1 MKKQILV
8 AIGREFG
15 SGGHEI
21 ARKLAERL
29 GVNLYDEGILSE
41 VARERQWSEDSLKQY
56 DEAPRRVIFS
66 RVVNGFN
73 NAPEDIVSHMAF
85 DFIRERAERGES
97 FVILGRCGLE
107 VLKEYPGLISIFVR
121 ADEKFKLAR
130 TMEREPISEHEALAL
145 QVKTDR
151 RRASYHNQYCQKKW
165 GCADSYDLCINSAR
179 LGIDG
184 TTDVLENYIRAR
196 IGGDLAEN

>member
-1 MKKQILV
+1 MSEQILV

-29 GVNLYDEGILSE
+29 GISLYDEGILRQI
-41 VARERQWSEDSLKQY
+41 AQERQWSAEMLEQY
-56 DEAPRRVIFS
+56 DEVPRKVVFS
-66 RVVNGFN
+66 RIVNGYN
-73 NAPEDIVSHMAF
+73 NAPEDIISKMTF

-107 VLKEYPGLISIFVR
+107 ILKEYPALVSIFVQ
-121 ADEKFKLAR
+121 ADEAFKLAR
-130 TMEREPISEHEALAL
+130 TMEREPVSEHEALAL
-145 QVKTDR
+145 MVKTDR

-165 GCADSYDLCINSAR
+165 GCADSYDLCINSAP
-179 LGIDG
+179 LGIEG
-184 TTDVLENYIRAR
+184 TADVLESYVRIRHSHR
-196 IGGDLAEN
+196 